1 MVFIQ
6 KDIYPKIIDTYIKA
20 QNNATKVTHYNPMD
34 NVKPMHSTTNLILN
48 QRTSSLKNA
57 PIMNSDKKKPAV
69 IHPYKSFKGSQALPT
84 FKKDLKHWGIVCD

>member
-48 QRTSSLKNA
+48 QRTASLKNA
-57 PIMNSDKKKPAV
+57 PIQNSDKKKSVV
-69 IHPYKSFKGSQALPT
+69 IQPYKLFKGSTALPT